1 MLNWGII
8 GAGRISR
15 KFAAGLRVATEGRLH
30 AVASREQARADA
42 IAAELGAPVA
52 HGSYD
57 ALLADPSVDAVYIA
71 LPNGMHYEWA
81 IRAARAGKHIL
92 CEKPI
97 APTAAQAEEMFA
109 AARDSQ
115 VWLME
120 AFMYRFHPRTLALA
134 ALLRDRAIGQVRLVR
149 VGFSF
154 TLGRPEDPR
163 WSPEMAGG
171 ALYDVGSYAVNIAR
185 MAVGEAPRR
194 VWAAAQWSQSGVDET
209 LAGTLEYPGGAIA
222 QIMCSFRASFQQQLQ
237 IVGDEGLIEIDQA
250 FTMHP
255 DQATHIRLWR
265 GNHFA
270 PLERIDIQPTNHY
283 CLEADGFARLI
294 RAGHTA
300 HGLPEM
306 PLGETLDNLA
316 AIEALLRSARGGAP
330 VDITPSE
337 GRGG

>member
-8 GAGRISR
+8 GAGRIAR
-15 KFAAGLRVATEGRLH
+15 KFAVGLRSSTEGRLL
-30 AVASREQARADA
+30 AVASREQARAET

-52 HGSYD
+52 HGSYE
-57 ALLADPSVDAVYIA
+57 ALLADPQVGAVYIA
-71 LPNGMHYEWA
+71 LPNSMHPEWA
-81 IRAARAGKHIL
+81 IRAAQAGKHIL
-92 CEKPI
+92 CEKPL

-109 AARDSQ
+109 AARDNQ

-134 ALLRDRAIGQVRLVR
+134 DLLRANTIGQVRLVR
-149 VGFSF
+149 IGFSF
-154 TLGRPEDPR
+154 THDRPEDTR
-163 WSPEMAGG
+163 WRPEMAGG
-171 ALYDVGSYAVNIAR
+171 SLYDVGSYTVNMAR
-185 MAVGEAPRR
+185 MAVGSLPQR
-194 VWAAAQWSQSGVDET
+194 VWASAQWSESGVDET
-209 LAGTLEYPGGAIA
+209 LAGTLEYAGGAIA

-237 IVGDEGLIEIDQA
+237 IVGNEGVIEVDQA

-270 PLERIDIQPTNHY
+270 QLERIDIQPTNHY

-294 RAGHTA
+294 QAGHMA

-306 PLGETLDNLA
+306 PLQETLDNLTT
-316 AIEALLRSARGGAP
+316 IEALLRSARAGSAVVIP
-330 VDITPSE
+330 QSE
-337 GRGG
+337 GRSG